1 MMHNRINS
9 DFAFLR
15 VLRGRSF
22 ATFAVKRLFFRF
34 DDDDKD
40 RRVMEPNR

>member
-15 VLRGRSF
+15 VLCGRSS
-22 ATFAVKRLFFRF
+22 ATFAVKRFFFRHN
-34 DDDDKD
+34 DKD
-40 RRVMEPNR
+40 RHVMEPKR

>member
-15 VLRGRSF
+15 VLCGRSS
-22 ATFAVKRLFFRF
+22 ATFAVKRFFF
-34 DDDDKD
+34 LHGDKH
-40 RRVMEPNR
+40 RRLMESTQ